1 MASDSGSGSA
11 PSLVADKKK
20 GVQASG
26 SGKKKG
32 TGPPKNAP
40 RLRNDVAWEHG
51 VSVDGGNRNI

>member
-26 SGKKKG
+26 SGKKRAQV
-32 TGPPKNAP
+32 PPKM
-40 RLRNDVAWEHG
+40 LLD
-51 VSVDGGNRNI
+51 